1 MDRSGTGRKVS
12 CSHSGGGCI
21 CLHFGVASVTRRD
34 PARSRVSNGQFCAS
48 FVVSGDSDDWRVDVL
63 SVDWVVGGRL
73 APGLTLVATSL
84 PTPAGLGSRSAV
96 RNAWLH

>member
-21 CLHFGVASVTRRD
+21 YLHFGVASVARRD
-34 PARSRVSNGQFCAS
+34 PARSRVSIGQFCAS
-48 FVVSGDSDDWRVDVL
+48 FVVSGDSYDWRGGVL

-73 APGLTLVATSL
+73 APGLTLVATAI
-84 PTPAGLGSRSAV
+84 PTLAGLGSCSAI
-96 RNAWLH
+96 RYAGLH